1 MIWLRLNCTW
11 RGGKK
16 KDKYIY
22 VQGFLILLQICTV
35 TCTGL
40 VRLNRIRMFVRND
53 YKHNRGFS
61 TDGFTLMRFLFPS
74 CFELIYQNAI

>member
-1 MIWLRLNCTW
+1 MMWLRLNCTW
-11 RGGKK
+11 RKEK

-40 VRLNRIRMFVRND
+40 VRLNRICMYVRNY

>member
-1 MIWLRLNCTW
+1 MIWLSLNFMW
-11 RGGKK
+11 RKGGKK
-16 KDKYIY
+16 KDKQIY

-40 VRLNRIRMFVRND
+40 VRLNTICMFVRND

-61 TDGFTLMRFLFPS
+61 TDGFTLMRFLF
-74 CFELIYQNAI
+74 CFQLIYQNNI